1 MALYDENLQNNPFY
15 LALEKQRPDLCSRVA
30 ELHGIVLVPCRG
42 SLTLGAYTAAQF
54 ETYVLQPAGEGYQTV
69 DGKVR
74 LGAGFQ
80 APANVPILFEETFY
94 NEKEQSYS
102 ILCIARP
109 IDTDQI
115 PVEVTPSPGLYCLKN
130 VEDVREF
137 LGRHVEKLDKFISSF
152 CHSFKEQE
160 RKGLRHHI
168 VIVCDAIR
176 LNMYI
181 HHGIHDLIF
190 NFVGTLEASQDSA
203 FNKTTRGL
211 QDLQQKD
218 LGVKSEFSINIPRAK
233 RELSQLNHCTSPLHK
248 LLCLR
253 KVGLTIMQSP
263 SSSVSIEAV
272 CADDLLSVILYLLV
286 KTEIPNWMANL
297 SYIKN
302 FNFCNSTKDE
312 LSYCLTS
319 FEAAVEFISQGNLN
333 LSQERMVTVHYS
345 TVVLAQYSTHTV
357 ISQGNLNLSQE
368 RMVTVHYSTVVLAQ
382 YRTHSHQPGQP
393 QPEPGTNGDSTLQYS
408 STHTVIS

>member
-69 DGKVR
+69 DGKDSQVR

-115 PVEVTPSPGLYCLKN
+115 PGTVTPSPGLYCLKN

-168 VIVCDAIR
+168 
-176 LNMYI
+176 
-181 HHGIHDLIF
+181 
-190 NFVGTLEASQDSA
+190 DSA